1 MLYITRTDR
10 KNASSLRYLPDLQ
23 HLSEFTNRFAI
34 CSVSDKLRYV
44 TDIQQ
49 SSISSENV
57 KMSDTKVLQ
66 FTADELWQLV
76 QTDKRFQGKYILVV
90 DTLTGVQAIVYWV
103 PDNRWSKG
111 LYKETFF
118 K

>member
-1 MLYITRTDR
+1 MLYIRRKDR
-10 KNASSLRYLPDLQ
+10 KNASLRYLPDLQ

-49 SSISSENV
+49 SSITTETTQ
-57 KMSDTKVLQ
+57 MSDTKVLQ

-103 PDNRWSKG
+103 PDNRWTKG

>member
-1 MLYITRTDR
+1 MLYIRRKDR
-10 KNASSLRYLPDLQ
+10 KNTSLRYLPDLQ

-49 SSISSENV
+49 SSITTETTQ
-57 KMSDTKVLQ
+57 MSDTKVLQ

-103 PDNRWSKG
+103 PDNRWTKG